1 MAKYFIRNL
10 VITGALSAF
19 STTASFAETAPT
31 LASAQKA
38 YVNGNWK
45 EAAVAYEVVCPAQ
58 PDSTRTECFLWNV
71 LALSQTGVAA
81 DFSKAGKRLDSLISK
96 TNPQKA
102 IYADLMMTKAQS
114 TTRLQNRSFTR
125 LKHRNRTK

>member
-10 VITGALSAF
+10 VISGALSAF

-45 EAAVAYEVVCPAQ
+45 EAASAYEVVCPTQ
-58 PDSTRTECFLWNV
+58 PDSSRTECFLWNI
-71 LALSQTGVAA
+71 LALSQTGVTA
-81 DFSKAGKRLDSLISK
+81 DFTKAGKRLDSLIDK
-96 TNPQKA
+96 TNPQRFIGGDHLA
-102 IYADLMMTKAQS
+102 
-114 TTRLQNRSFTR
+114 F
-125 LKHRNRTK
+125 